1 MIVPAREPEPQPRR
15 VLNGLS
21 DVRAFFH
28 NNTVPLYFISPTP
41 FNLLGIY
48 RWIRNF
54 FYLTYYDS
62 FEGEHS
68 RVFVPRRRDRRDFD
82 GMGDVCNH
90 LLRDP
95 ETLEFIKN
103 RGPGG
108 KACFVM
114 LDEETQALAR
124 QAGLEVMHP
133 PAELRHRLESK
144 IVMTR
149 LADEAGVPS
158 VPHVIGRVSSY
169 DELSALA
176 HGAGLGDDL
185 VVEAAYGNA
194 GSATF
199 FVRGLRDWD
208 QCAGGIVGQPEI
220 KVMKR
225 IRNVE
230 VCIEATVTRHG
241 TVIGPA
247 MTSLVGY
254 PELTPYRGAWCGND
268 VWRGAL
274 PPAQTRA
281 AREMVAKLGDVL
293 SREGYRGYFEVDL
306 LHDLDADELYLGEVN
321 PRLSGASPM
330 TNLTTEAYADMPLF
344 LFHLLEYMDVD
355 YELDIEAINSRWER
369 GYGEDEVW
377 GQLIMSETSPDLELF
392 TATPRTGMWRLN
404 TTGASPLPAR
414 ATTGPRCSTSPRPST
429 CGRRTGR
436 PTLRG
441 RPTRCV
447 GHPRA
452 PADRRLPAHRA
463 RPALDRRP
471 QGAVRLDAA
480 DARRPDRL
488 AARRTGVSGGVPAG
502 LALDNWLSSPYSH
515 WAFQHVEDFMPTT
528 VIARGTEPVVTLPAD
543 NAPIADIGLTSTDGI
558 ATTVGAVMAATATD
572 GWAVAHRGALVAEQY
587 LDGLGPRTRHL
598 LFSVSKSLV
607 AAVVGALHG
616 AGAIELD
623 APVTAYVPALADC
636 GYAGATVR
644 HLLDMRSGVAF
655 SENYD
660 DPAAEIHV
668 REQVIGWAPKRG
680 PDLPATLRDY
690 LLTLR
695 RKSAHG
701 GPFEYRSCETDV
713 LGWICEAAAGQPM
726 PELMSELLW
735 SRIGAQCDATIALDV
750 AGAAGT
756 GIFDGGIS
764 ACLTDM
770 IRFGSLYLRDGVS
783 LAGQQVVP
791 AAWIADTFDGG
802 PDSRQAFAASP
813 DDNPMPGGMYRNQ
826 VWFPYPGS
834 NVALCVGMCGQ
845 LIYVNRAAEVVAAKL
860 STQPHSHEPH
870 MLDTLRAFD
879 AVAHELSGIR
889 SSSTN
894 DPQRP
899 SPPAQEASPG

>member
-1 MIVPAREPEPQPRR
+1 M
-15 VLNGLS
+15 
-21 DVRAFFH
+21 
-28 NNTVPLYFISPTP
+28 
-41 FNLLGIY
+41 
-48 RWIRNF
+48 
-54 FYLTYYDS
+54 
-62 FEGEHS
+62 
-68 RVFVPRRRDRRDFD
+68 
-82 GMGDVCNH
+82 
-90 LLRDP
+90 
-95 ETLEFIKN
+95 
-103 RGPGG
+103 
-108 KACFVM
+108 
-114 LDEETQALAR
+114 
-124 QAGLEVMHP
+124 
-133 PAELRHRLESK
+133 
-144 IVMTR
+144 
-149 LADEAGVPS
+149 
-158 VPHVIGRVSSY
+158 
-169 DELSALA
+169 
-176 HGAGLGDDL
+176 
-185 VVEAAYGNA
+185 
-194 GSATF
+194 
-199 FVRGLRDWD
+199 
-208 QCAGGIVGQPEI
+208 
-220 KVMKR
+220 
-225 IRNVE
+225 
-230 VCIEATVTRHG
+230 
-241 TVIGPA
+241 
-247 MTSLVGY
+247 
-254 PELTPYRGAWCGND
+254 
-268 VWRGAL
+268 
-274 PPAQTRA
+274 
-281 AREMVAKLGDVL
+281 
-293 SREGYRGYFEVDL
+293 
-306 LHDLDADELYLGEVN
+306 
-321 PRLSGASPM
+321 
-330 TNLTTEAYADMPLF
+330 
-344 LFHLLEYMDVD
+344 
-355 YELDIEAINSRWER
+355 
-369 GYGEDEVW
+369 
-377 GQLIMSETSPDLELF
+377 
-392 TATPRTGMWRLN
+392 
-404 TTGASPLPAR
+404 
-414 ATTGPRCSTSPRPST
+414 
-429 CGRRTGR
+429 
-436 PTLRG
+436 
-441 RPTRCV
+441 
-447 GHPRA
+447 
-452 PADRRLPAHRA
+452 
-463 RPALDRRP
+463 
-471 QGAVRLDAA
+471 
-480 DARRPDRL
+480 
-488 AARRTGVSGGVPAG
+488 SGGVPAG

-587 LDGLGPRTRHL
+587 LDGLGPRT
-598 LFSVSKSLV
+598 
-607 AAVVGALHG
+607 
-616 AGAIELD
+616 
-623 APVTAYVPALADC
+623 
-636 GYAGATVR
+636 R